1 MSRKLRNKLR
11 NEVLHKVNKSELL
24 HVAKNILR
32 KNQNYSMQYLKTAME
47 TLYKKTT
54 LPLEC
59 DEKQIFTGSK
69 ELVLSNKES

>member
-1 MSRKLRNKLR
+1 
-11 NEVLHKVNKSELL
+11 
-24 HVAKNILR
+24 
-32 KNQNYSMQYLKTAME
+32 MQYLKTAME